1 VYLVALHL
9 ALAGLLFAW
18 LRGRGLW
25 LIAGEAGLVLSILL
39 GSHLFR
45 ALFGPL
51 ELVRMGAQFIAERDF
66 SSRLREV
73 GQPELDALV
82 AVYNRMIDS
91 LREERLR
98 AQEQHHFLEEVVR
111 ASPAGI
117 LTFDFD
123 GRLSTANPGAERL
136 LARPAAE
143 LLGLRLEELTAPFI
157 GQVAELAPGESA
169 VLPFQGSRRVRW
181 LKSRFLDRGF
191 PRTLLVV
198 EELTEELRRSERAA
212 YEKIIRTLSHE
223 INNSI
228 AAAASLV
235 ESGLHYKGQVRPE
248 DRPDFETA
256 LTVANTRL
264 RHLNAFVRGYAD
276 VVRLP
281 PPHLTACDLG
291 RLVRDVGLLFRP
303 ECEEHGIDLVVDA
316 QGPEVPVPLDEHQM
330 EQVLVNVVRNAVEA
344 SPPGGS
350 VALRTRSEAGRHVL
364 VVEDSGPGIP
374 PEVQA
379 SLFTPF
385 FTTKE
390 NGRGIGLTLA
400 QEILTQHGFA
410 FSLESRQGEP
420 TRFAIRF

>member
-1 VYLVALHL
+1 
-9 ALAGLLFAW
+9 
-18 LRGRGLW
+18 
-25 LIAGEAGLVLSILL
+25 
-39 GSHLFR
+39 
-45 ALFGPL
+45 
-51 ELVRMGAQFIAERDF
+51 MGAQFIAERDF

-117 LTFDFD
+117 VTFDFD

-143 LLGLRLEELTAPFI
+143 LLGLRLDELRVPFLER
-157 GQVAELAPGESA
+157 VAELAPGDSL
-169 VLPFQGSRRVRW
+169 VLPLQGSRRVRW

-191 PRTLLVV
+191 SRTLLVV

-256 LTVANTRL
+256 LSVANTRL

-291 RLVRDVGLLFRP
+291 RLVRDVAHLFRP
-303 ECEEHGIDLVVDA
+303 ECEARAIELEVDV
-316 QGPEVPVPLDEHQM
+316 QGPQEPVHLDEHQM

-344 SPPGGS
+344 CSRGGR
-350 VALRTRSEAGRHVL
+350 VALRASSEAGRPVL

-400 QEILTQHGFA
+400 QEILTQHGFG
-410 FSLESRQGEP
+410 FTLESRSGEP